1 MDELSEQARAW
12 LADPAHA
19 ISVADARLRDA
30 GLERRFLEAQAR
42 RRGKRLA
49 RLRLENGQLTGYL
62 FGQSIWSGAPTSGA
76 Y

>member
-12 LADPAHA
+12 LADPAHE
-19 ISVADARLRDA
+19 ISAADARLRDA

-49 RLRLENGQLTGYL
+49 RLRLG
-62 FGQSIWSGAPTSGA
+62 SR
-76 Y
+76 